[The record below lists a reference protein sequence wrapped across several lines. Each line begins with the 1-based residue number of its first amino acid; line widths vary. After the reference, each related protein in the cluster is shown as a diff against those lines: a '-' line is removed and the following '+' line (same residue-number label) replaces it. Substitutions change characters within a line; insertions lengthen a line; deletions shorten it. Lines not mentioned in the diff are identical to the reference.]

1 MTKQYLIS
9 GAVAAALIGLAGC
22 GGGSGSSVHT
32 IYGKAID
39 GYLNGATVCLDLNS
53 DTNCSSGEP
62 MTTTDENGAFV
73 LDLTDYNS
81 SVLAGSQLLV
91 QGGID
96 VDTNESFDGVLI
108 APFDINQSEFIITP
122 LSTMVATKVDSNG
135 SIENAIKEVA
145 DSLGLDPEDF
155 TSDPIEEG
163 NMAMMEYALEY
174 QKGIELLAAAI
185 SADDDL
191 SDAIAYLSRV
201 LSPYFDGR
209 KTTLVEALQNLDLSD
224 AGFDEETLARIEEA
238 KLAILS
244 ISHRLDAHGVVT
256 EAEIR
261 AKIRKMGRDAEKFKD
276 KAMKKIENDDELFE
290 DADLDD
296 EADDDAQGNGK
307 GKANGQDKVK
317 EKPHKPGRPGKKDD
331 EDAEDE
337 SSSSSSSSSSMSDE
351 PEETETVES
360 SESPESSEASSASAS
375 SEAFDETVD
384 ANTTN

>member
-1 MTKQYLIS
+1 MTKQYLVS
-9 GAVAAALIGLAGC
+9 GAVAAALFGLVGC
-22 GGGSGSSVHT
+22 GGGSSNSSHT

-62 MTTTDENGAFV
+62 STTTDENGAFV
-73 LDLTDYNS
+73 LDLTEYNA
-81 SVLAGSQLLV
+81 SVLAGSQLIV

-96 VDTNESFDGVLI
+96 MDTNTSFDGVLI
-108 APFDINQSEFIITP
+108 APFDINRSEFIITP
-122 LSTMVATKVDSNG
+122 LSTMVAAKVDSNG
-135 SIENAIKEVA
+135 SVETAIEEVA
-145 DSLGLDPEDF
+145 ESLGLDPEDF
-155 TSDPIEEG
+155 HSDPIEEG
-163 NMAMMEYALEY
+163 NMKMMAYALEY

-224 AGFDEETLARIEEA
+224 VGFDAQTLARIEEA

-276 KAMKKIENDDELFE
+276 KAMKKVENDDEMFE

-296 EADDDAQGNGK
+296 DADEDTEGK
-307 GKANGQDKVK
+307 GKGQFKDNPGK
-317 EKPHKPGRPGKKDD
+317 EHKFERPGKKNSNEED
-331 EDAEDE
+331 EIEESESSASSEADEEEEASE
-337 SSSSSSSSSSMSDE
+337 SSSSS
-351 PEETETVES
+351 
-360 SESPESSEASSASAS
+360 
-375 SEAFDETVD
+375 EAFETPAD
-384 ANTTN
+384 THTTI